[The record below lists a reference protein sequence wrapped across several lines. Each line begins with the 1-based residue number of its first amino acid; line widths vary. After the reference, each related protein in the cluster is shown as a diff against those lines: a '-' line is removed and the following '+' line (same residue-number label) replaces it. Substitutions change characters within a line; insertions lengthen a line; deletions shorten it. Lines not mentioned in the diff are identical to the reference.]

1 MYAVC
6 VTFEIK
12 AGRMSDFLPLMQ
24 ENARTSRL
32 VEDGCHQFEVATD
45 PDRRNAVFLYEI
57 YSDRAAFDEH
67 LASPHFQA
75 FDAATSDM
83 IASKAV
89 ATWSEVKQ

>member
-24 ENARTSRL
+24 ENARTSCL
-32 VEDGCHQFEVATD
+32 VEEGCHQFDVATD